1 MGRTGKVN
9 TRISPGLHVRL
20 DCNTRVHH
28 LRRFRDVRLT
38 RREDRHAILGLRWLD
53 IGDLHLVTGHMERGY
68 MPGQLPDDLL
78 ALLQV
83 FLKIRGLVRRGLP
96 PFILGVST
104 VKRLLRQPLPL
115 RMLVRGM
122 PASAVL
128 AGIRFR
134 EDLAPGSMM
143 RTSRGLAEKVNPVHL
158 GLNAGTA
165 SKHTYILP

>member
-83 FLKIRGLVRRGLP
+83 FLKIRGLSGEVC
-96 PFILGVST
+96 
-104 VKRLLRQPLPL
+104 RLSSS
-115 RMLVRGM
+115 
-122 PASAVL
+122 ASARSNDSC
-128 AGIRFR
+128 ASRFR
-134 EDLAPGSMM
+134 SACLSGECQRPQFSQESGSA
-143 RTSRGLAEKVNPVHL
+143 RIWPLEA
-158 GLNAGTA
+158 
-165 SKHTYILP
+165 